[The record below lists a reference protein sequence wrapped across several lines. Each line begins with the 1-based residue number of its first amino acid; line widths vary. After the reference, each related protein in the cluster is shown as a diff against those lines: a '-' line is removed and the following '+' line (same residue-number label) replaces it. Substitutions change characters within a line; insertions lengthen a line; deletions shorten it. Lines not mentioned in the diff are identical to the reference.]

1 MAKDV
6 EGNSGEKLRLGKNNE
21 VNYEGIHIDGAE
33 IKIVDGLVFLET
45 SPGNSVPANS
55 AQLVAILDFLKKEF
69 GEGAE
74 LRGETFYFTPERKS
88 SVFGDLLKGVRTRT
102 ERKLKEAAGMTPQL
116 VRDNGMVSR
125 ARELL
130 GPDSPASVSAQLEIE
145 FAGLDDLENL
155 IEVALREAQDPE
167 KNKKAAKQLVRKMD
181 LGGYVYSRIGK
192 KDDWE
197 IKDDLA
203 RDFQE
208 YKIGTKSI
216 TRCNEE
222 LKEIIDAAFEA
233 AYELRDRADV
243 KAGRDKIKEQIKNE
257 AQSRN
262 PAAEAFKWD
271 GLLRQHG
278 LVSTIRFYRGQGL
291 SDEVIR
297 KQLDNE
303 LEGKGIRRRGELIN
317 YAFNRVHD
325 TAFNERAADLFVFNR
340 NLHEFVIRAKRDGKN
355 PDDIEEELREMIH
368 ADDKSADEVKE
379 IIAAAFKRAEAGKK
393 WKDKGVEARS
403 KVPFVT
409 EESKWDNF
417 VIDEGML
424 RLVRAMRAE
433 KKDDVQIRYE
443 LEQESALSGHKNR
456 DELIDY
462 LLRHAEDK
470 KLHKR
475 SAVRLVEKNKWGELV
490 NSMQTG
496 GVAASEE
503 MIRTALTDTI
513 NEVHPNITSPE
524 ELKEIIEAAFEAA
537 KWINTKA
544 KGKEF
549 AAEWAY
555 HKPKRGLNK
564 AWDWIKNSSW
574 PALKAAPGK
583 TYDFIRHNAEIIK
596 TGLKYAGLGVAVATA
611 AAGAAV
617 LGVGWV
623 GWQGLK
629 LGGRALKW
637 GATHTAPIAW
647 GGLRLGGN
655 ILKHVATDGVGV
667 VKAAAQTVFVNA
679 PKALGRMVSSPFV
692 RAYQGFNWGRKYP
705 APTSKVHVDKWWKK
719 PYQWTRNGI
728 SSLAYR
734 GKQAALATSLGLGL
748 MAYGAGEGITNAVSQ
763 DLIGTQWHAPELTF
777 FASSPTHAA
786 PHAEAGH
793 GGGHPPDD
801 HAHGAHAA
809 PAHH

>member
-1 MAKDV
+1 MAQEAQGK
-6 EGNSGEKLRLGKNNE
+6 SGDKIHWGKNNE
-21 VNYEGIHIDGAE
+21 VNFKGISLDGAE
-33 IKIVDGLVFLET
+33 VEIEEGLAFLKT
-45 SPGNSVPANS
+45 GPGTSVPANA
-55 AQLVAILDFLKKEF
+55 AQLRAILDFLKTEF

-130 GPDSPASVSAQLEIE
+130 GPDSPASVSVQLETE
-145 FAGLDDLENL
+145 FADLPDLENL

-167 KNKKAAKQLVRKMD
+167 KNKKAAKQLVKKMD
-181 LGGYVYSRIGK
+181 LGGYVYSQIGK
-192 KDDWE
+192 KEEWE
-197 IKDDLA
+197 IKDDLVSA
-203 RDFQE
+203 HHEF
-208 YKIGTKSI
+208 KAGTHTI
-216 TRCNEE
+216 TRCDDE
-222 LKEIIDAAFEA
+222 LKEIIAEAFEA

-243 KAGRDKIKEQIKNE
+243 KANRDEIKEQIKNE
-257 AQSRN
+257 VQSRN

-278 LVSTIRFYRGQGL
+278 LVSTIRYLRDQNIP
-291 SDEVIR
+291 DEAIR
-297 KQLDNE
+297 EQLDRE
-303 LEGKGIRRRGELIN
+303 LESKGIRRRGELIN

-325 TAFNERAADLFVFNR
+325 TAFNERAADFFVFNR
-340 NLHEFVIRAKRDGKN
+340 NLHEFVIRAKRDGKDE
-355 PDDIEEELREMIH
+355 DDIAEQLRELIH
-368 ADDKSADEVKE
+368 ADDKSKEEVKE

-433 KKDDVQIRYE
+433 NKDEVQIRYE

-524 ELKEIIEAAFEAA
+524 ELKEIIDAAFEAA

-544 KGKEF
+544 KAKEF
-549 AAEWAY
+549 GAEWAY

-564 AWDWIKNSSW
+564 AWDWIKNDAW
-574 PALKAAPGK
+574 TAAKAAPGK
-583 TYDFIRHNAEIIK
+583 TYDFIKHNAEIIK
-596 TGLKYAGLGVAVATA
+596 TGLKYAGLGVALATA
-611 AAGAAV
+611 GTAAAV

-637 GATHTAPIAW
+637 GATHAAPIAW

-655 ILKHVATDGVGV
+655 IVKHVATDGVGV

-679 PKALGRMVSSPFV
+679 PKAIGRMISSPFV

-705 APTSKVHVDKWWKK
+705 APASKVHVDKWWKK

-734 GKQAALATSLGLGL
+734 GKQAALATTLGLGL
-748 MAYGAGEGITNAVSQ
+748 MTYGAGEGIVNAASQ

-801 HAHGAHAA
+801 HAHAA